1 MGARIDNI
9 IFGAY
14 EPRTGACGIE
24 GSVVKPGVLAFY
36 RIMAYVT
43 AVLLIV
49 LCVAV
54 GFKYLAAT
62 GSAAQVA
69 GGTWTTRIGILHGYL
84 YLVYLFVALIGTV
97 RLRVPIG
104 RMLLV
109 LLAGTIP
116 FGAFIAERKVTLW
129 NQLRLAGQPLPHEG
143 PGQPAEDARPT
154 SS

>member
-1 MGARIDNI
+1 M
-9 IFGAY
+9 
-14 EPRTGACGIE
+14 
-24 GSVVKPGVLAFY
+24 KPGVLAFY

-84 YLVYLFVALIGTV
+84 YLVYLFVALVGTV

-104 RMLLV
+104 RMVLV

-116 FGAFIAERKVTLW
+116 FGAFVAERKVTLW
-129 NQLRLAGQPLPHEG
+129 NQLRAAGQPLPHEG
-143 PGQPAEDARPT
+143 AGQPAEDARPT